1 MGKHAPEY
9 TLEQIERIATKLEAL
24 PKIEKARFG
33 KRDAIERLSKS
44 ILNVLKRGYSM
55 DDIADSLREE
65 GLNLTASTLRTYLH
79 RATTK
84 SAKAK
89 PDPPPIQPSRPQ
101 SHESR
106 SPIKTSLPASRGTFV
121 PREDSDE
128 I

>member
-9 TLEQIERIATKLEAL
+9 TLEQIARIATKLDAL
-24 PKIEKARFG
+24 PKIDKARFG

-55 DDIADSLREE
+55 DDIVASLREE
-65 GLNLTASTLRTYLH
+65 GFHLTASTLRTYLH
-79 RATTK
+79 RTTAK
-84 SAKAK
+84 PAKAK
-89 PDPPPIQPSRPQ
+89 PDSPPIQTSRP
-101 SHESR
+101 SPRDDR
-106 SPIKTSLPASRGTFV
+106 SPAKTPLPASRGTFV